1 MSSFPQDPCVYS
13 DKPPLCCC
21 IGCRMSLWRR
31 HAEAVLSVCVHL
43 SAPYIFW
50 VGWIAVREKL
60 CGLLVWLTDVKA
72 KAALTIAAVAWACS
86 MFLSKACCAPSWS
99 SQHEGHPNCLVSS
112 SPFVLDWCVHVYVLP
127 YLCVCVYL
135 YGDLMFVQCFHCPH
149 WNSVQLDRPSLLS
162 FGCCWEEKE
171 NLALLVLARLWWILR
186 WSVLFQKPEP
196 LINVICWN
204 WSSCPVS
211 SPG

>member
-1 MSSFPQDPCVYS
+1 MQNAW
-13 DKPPLCCC
+13 
-21 IGCRMSLWRR
+21 RMNEWR

-50 VGWIAVREKL
+50 VGWIAVRENL

-86 MFLSKACCAPSWS
+86 VFLSKACCAPSWS

-127 YLCVCVYL
+127 YLCVCVFIWGFDVCPVFPL
-135 YGDLMFVQCFHCPH
+135 PTLEQRPAGPPISALIWMLLGRKRKSGIAGSCKAVMNLEMISALPKAWASNQC
-149 WNSVQLDRPSLLS
+149 NMLELILLPSLLS
-162 FGCCWEEKE
+162 W
-171 NLALLVLARLWWILR
+171 LV
-186 WSVLFQKPEP
+186 S
-196 LINVICWN
+196 
-204 WSSCPVS
+204 
-211 SPG
+211 